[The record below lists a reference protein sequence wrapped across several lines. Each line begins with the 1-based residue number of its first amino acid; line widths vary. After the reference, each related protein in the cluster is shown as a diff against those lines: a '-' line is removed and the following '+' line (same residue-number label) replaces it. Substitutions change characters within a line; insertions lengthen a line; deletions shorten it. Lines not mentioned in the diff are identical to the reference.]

1 MKGVFIMRDAYS
13 GSGSIEYLGYEII
26 SLISRGFKE
35 DVDEIIEQME
45 NKQVV
50 HYILSKYK
58 DDHMALQEKSS
69 IYSYSDWE
77 EIFYQRSCITF
88 NSDVSRKMGIVNR
101 ETDGLLVLLQI
112 ILETVAQ
119 REFE

>member
-1 MKGVFIMRDAYS
+1 MRDAYS

-45 NKQVV
+45 NK

-58 DDHMALQEKSS
+58 DDLMVLQEGSS
-69 IYSYSDWE
+69 TYNYSDWE
-77 EIFYQRSCITF
+77 EIFYQKSYITF

-101 ETDGLLVLLQI
+101 EADGLLVLLQI
-112 ILETVAQ
+112 ILETIAQ

>member
-1 MKGVFIMRDAYS
+1 MRDAYS

-26 SLISRGFKE
+26 FLISRGFKE

-58 DDHMALQEKSS
+58 DDLMALQEKSS

>member
-1 MKGVFIMRDAYS
+1 MSDAYS

-45 NKQVV
+45 NKQIV

-58 DDHMALQEKSS
+58 DDLMVLQEKSD
-69 IYSYSDWE
+69 YNYSDWE
-77 EIFYQRSCITF
+77 EIFYQHSYITF

-112 ILETVAQ
+112 ILETVSQ